1 MEEAL
6 VVRGELRS
14 SPLPM
19 LPPQKDVL
27 PEEEASWDI
36 ALSIKVKRSFVQK
49 NPEKYGKRCK
59 HIEQ

>member
-1 MEEAL
+1 
-6 VVRGELRS
+6 
-14 SPLPM
+14 M

-36 ALSIKVKRSFVQK
+36 ALSIKARGSFVQK